1 MPFSICF
8 NVGLIPLQHFW
19 HPHSMAW
26 LTSLEGQYPHA
37 LIGASIRQRCDL
49 IGASDILQIFVVPQC
64 DDLIAASDILQI
76 FFYSI
81 PHSPFINIPFNLL
94 TTDWLKQAVNED
106 EKKWVE
112 WAILT
117 LQGWPHH
124 FRIPAFCF
132 PRWYVISSRTMLIS
146 SLTPALVCVPG
157 YKLLVYMYDKLS
169 NNVHT
174 TNYPLAWRFCRRFIL
189 WICDFLCHSRT
200 NFFSRH

>member
-1 MPFSICF
+1 MI
-8 NVGLIPLQHFW
+8 
-19 HPHSMAW
+19 W
-26 LTSLEGQYPHA
+26 LLRATY
-37 LIGASIRQRCDL
+37 CKY
-49 IGASDILQIFVVPQC
+49 
-64 DDLIAASDILQI
+64 

-117 LQGWPHH
+117 LKGWPHH

-146 SLTPALVCVPG
+146 SLTPALVCVTG

-200 NFFSRH
+200 NFFHVTRKYLLALLCSCSSTLAHS